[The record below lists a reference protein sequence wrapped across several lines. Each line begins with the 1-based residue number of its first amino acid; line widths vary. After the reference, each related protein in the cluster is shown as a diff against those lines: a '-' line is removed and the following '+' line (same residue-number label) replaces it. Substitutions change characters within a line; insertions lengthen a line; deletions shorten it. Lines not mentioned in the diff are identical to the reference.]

1 MNIFYDGI
9 IFNQQKYGGVS
20 RYFVELVDRMAN
32 RDDLSLFLF
41 RFPTLFEKRK
51 NITLKKC
58 IRVPIRIPKING
70 ILREIDNIRL
80 PGLVRNFDSDIY
92 HTTYYRIPENI
103 KVPKVITVYDMI
115 HEKFLTSIKGVDKFL
130 QRKRRC
136 IERADKIIAISES
149 AKHDILEYIDIHEEK
164 IAVTYLAASS
174 IFKEATED
182 EKSELRRKYNLGKPF
197 ILYVGNR
204 SGYKNFVTLLSA
216 YSKWS
221 KKRDFDLVC
230 IGGASNFSDD
240 EIRII
245 KNANLVNSVK
255 LFTGIGDDELRIF
268 YSSSHVFVCPS
279 LYEGFG
285 IPLLEAMAC
294 GTPVIV
300 SNTSSLPEV
309 VGDAGLYFNPS
320 SEEELLAA
328 LERITDDVELRK
340 ELVGKGID
348 RTKLFNWEKTATET
362 CNIYKT
368 LQ

>member
-9 IFNQQKYGGVS
+9 VFNTQRYGGVS
-20 RYFVELVDRMAN
+20 RYFVELVDRIAN
-32 RDDLSLFLF
+32 RDDLNLFLF
-41 RFPTLFEKRK
+41 RFPSLFEKRK

-58 IRVPIRIPKING
+58 IRIPKINR
-70 ILREIDNIRL
+70 ILREIDTIQL
-80 PGLVRNFDSDIY
+80 PWLVRNFDSDIY

-103 KVPKVITVYDMI
+103 KVPKVVTVYDMI
-115 HEKFLTSIKGVDKFL
+115 HEKFSASMKGVDRFL

-149 AKHDILEYIDIHEEK
+149 TKRDILEYIDIPEEK
-164 IAVTYLAASS
+164 IAVTYLAASAL
-174 IFKEATED
+174 FKEATEN

-197 ILYVGNR
+197 ILYVGRR
-204 SGYKNFVTLLSA
+204 SGYKNFVTLLRG

-221 KKRDFDLVC
+221 KKREFDLVC
-230 IGGASNFSDD
+230 IGGASDFSDD

-285 IPLLEAMAC
+285 IPPLEAMAC

-300 SNTSSLPEV
+300 SKVYSLPEV

-320 SEEELLAA
+320 STEELLACLNQIA
-328 LERITDDVELRK
+328 DDVELRK
-340 ELVGKGID
+340 QLIGKGLNRI
-348 RTKLFNWEKTATET
+348 RLFSWEKTATKT
-362 CNIYKT
+362 LNIYDV
-368 LQ
+368 